1 MHALGK
7 NKGWGE
13 WEAGVGRGKEIHK
26 VENKTLAENKLRK
39 TNTLSV
45 TRIPDSS
52 ETKEKQHLES

>member
-45 TRIPDSS
+45 TRIPDSFQRLKKS
-52 ETKEKQHLES
+52 NI